1 MKIGRI
7 IFAVIILAVIVIV
20 GIAATSSVLIIAE
33 DESEGGIPG
42 VDMGATWNLTGGFNW
57 IYPGS
62 SFNAQHQTLHNIHL
76 DDPDNP
82 YGAAKEIMEYTYNI
96 SPNIIITVNNNA
108 AEKIFGG
115 DIISDIRQYD
125 WGDGMDRASEKLD
138 DSAQSQ
144 GGQPSGRAA
153 LRKAPGV
160 CPIRRVKKRLK

>member
-1 MKIGRI
+1 MKIEQLV
-7 IFAVIILAVIVIV
+7 FKFLHLAVIVVV

-42 VDMGATWNLTGGFNW
+42 VDMGATWNLSSGFTW

-76 DDPDNP
+76 DDPDDP
-82 YGAAKEIMEYTYNI
+82 YGAAKEIMEYTYHI

-108 AEKIFGG
+108 SEKIFGG

-125 WGDGMDRASEKLD
+125 WGDGMDRGD
-138 DSAQSQ
+138 
-144 GGQPSGRAA
+144 AA
-153 LRKAPGV
+153 DKAMSDFHMNYLAIPECLLTGDMKIHFV
-160 CPIRRVKKRLK
+160 

>member
-82 YGAAKEIMEYTYNI
+82 YGAANGIHLQYI
-96 SPNIIITVNNNA
+96 SKYYHNS
-108 AEKIFGG
+108 K
-115 DIISDIRQYD
+115 Q
-125 WGDGMDRASEKLD
+125 
-138 DSAQSQ
+138 
-144 GGQPSGRAA
+144 
-153 LRKAPGV
+153 
-160 CPIRRVKKRLK
+160 

>member
-7 IFAVIILAVIVIV
+7 IFAVIILAIIFIV
-20 GIAATSSVLIIAE
+20 GTTATSSVLIIAE

-42 VDMGATWNLTGGFNW
+42 VDMGATWNLGSGFEW

-62 SFNAQHQTLHNIHL
+62 SFNSEHQTLHNIHL

-82 YGAAKEIMEYTYNI
+82 YEAAKEIMEYTYNI
-96 SPNIIITVNNNA
+96 SPNIIVTVNNDA

-125 WGDGMDRASEKLD
+125 WGDGMDRGDAADKAMGDFHMNYLAIPECLL
-138 DSAQSQ
+138 
-144 GGQPSGRAA
+144 SGDI
-153 LRKAPGV
+153 KIHYV
-160 CPIRRVKKRLK
+160 

>member
-7 IFAVIILAVIVIV
+7 IFAVIILAIICAA
-20 GIAATSSVLIIAE
+20 GLAATSSVLIIAE
-33 DESEGGIPG
+33 DESEGGTPG

-76 DDPDNP
+76 NDPSDP
-82 YGAAKEIMEYTYNI
+82 YGAAKEIMEYTYGI
-96 SPNIIITVNNNA
+96 SPHIIITVNNNA

-125 WGDGMDRASEKLD
+125 WGDGMDRGVAADKAMSDFQINYL
-138 DSAQSQ
+138 AIP
-144 GGQPSGRAA
+144 GCFLSGDM
-153 LRKAPGV
+153 KV
-160 CPIRRVKKRLK
+160 HFV

>member
-7 IFAVIILAVIVIV
+7 IFAVIILAVIVV

-42 VDMGATWNLTGGFNW
+42 VDMGATWNLSSGFTW

-76 DDPDNP
+76 DDPDDP
-82 YGAAKEIMEYTYNI
+82 YGAAKEIMEYTYHI

-108 AEKIFGG
+108 SEKIFGG

-125 WGDGMDRASEKLD
+125 WGDRMDRGD
-138 DSAQSQ
+138 
-144 GGQPSGRAA
+144 AA
-153 LRKAPGV
+153 DKAMSDFHMNYLAIPECLLTGDMKIHFV
-160 CPIRRVKKRLK
+160 